1 VAIGLL
7 LAGSATSASA
17 HPQLPARV
25 VMEEPA
31 PPSLPV
37 TAPAPLPAT
46 SMPGPAAAPPASV
59 PLWPALALALAL
71 GAALATPRRV
81 RVTALILILVVLAV
95 ETGLHSVHH
104 LADQQATSYCAVAVA
119 SANVH
124 GTAQPTAVDGLG
136 ILMPLGAVVAVEVDR
151 PGARPL
157 RPDEG
162 RAPPA

>member
-1 VAIGLL
+1 MTRRWTPGLVSSLTVLVALGLL

-17 HPQLPARV
+17 HPQRPARV

-31 PPSLPV
+31 SPS
-37 TAPAPLPAT
+37 
-46 SMPGPAAAPPASV
+46 
-59 PLWPALALALAL
+59 LWPALALALAL
-71 GAALATPRRV
+71 GAALAIPRRV
-81 RVTALILILVVLAV
+81 RVTALVLILIVLAV

-104 LADQQATSYCAVAVA
+104 LADQQAASHCAVAVA

-124 GTAQPTAVDGLG
+124 GTAQPTAVHGLG
-136 ILMPLGAVVAVEVDR
+136 NLMPLGAVVAVEVDR